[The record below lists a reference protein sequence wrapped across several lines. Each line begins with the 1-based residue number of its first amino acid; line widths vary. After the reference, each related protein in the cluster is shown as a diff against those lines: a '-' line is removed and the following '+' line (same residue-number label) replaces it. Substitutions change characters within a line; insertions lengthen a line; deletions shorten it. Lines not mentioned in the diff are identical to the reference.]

1 MSTKKKLAY
10 NEEENMSEVVENIGE
25 QNSAPSNEAAATA
38 QPAEAPAAT
47 DVVAVVEVTKKVE
60 AEPSKTPAENETA
73 DCGDNGNAANATN
86 AVEEDTSKA
95 NEEEESS
102 SSSPVVENK
111 KTPVSLFISTL
122 LCIEELRVDKRPY

>member
-1 MSTKKKLAY
+1 
-10 NEEENMSEVVENIGE
+10 MSEVVENIGE

-38 QPAEAPAAT
+38 QPAESPAAT
-47 DVVAVVEVTKKVE
+47 DVVTVEVTKKVE

-73 DCGDNGNAANATN
+73 DGGDNAKAANATN

-122 LCIEELRVDKRPY
+122 FCIEELRIRTE